1 METTQLLRGT
11 VGTNIAPTTLEKS
24 LHPEEASISH
34 SSSRP
39 CTLRGRKI
47 SWRQFVPVLG
57 IAFDVTAI
65 TLTCCK
71 VTSIWGVVA
80 VASSSL
86 IIHGISSVA
95 LYIWQPQHEL
105 PLAVQEAPAIARQDS
120 PRESSLREEN
130 GRLQAAL
137 KEQAE
142 KLLLLQESSK
152 QQAQVCQDKE
162 REIKALSSAMASIRK
177 ELEDAQSIA
186 KIWKSH
192 MESFNTL
199 FSNLLPGSMEEA
211 GSVETQI
218 RELIMSLNS
227 QEMQFKESS
236 LPPERVEEVRQCL
249 FVILTQTYK
258 AFQKI
263 SSDLIAKNALLLAA
277 TGEIEKLRKGEEDL
291 QIARRSIQQ
300 LQKANESLSEGLH
313 KTTDQLEKILKIPEI
328 VSILGK
334 LTRATKP

>member
-1 METTQLLRGT
+1 METTQLLKGA
-11 VGTNIAPTTLEKS
+11 VGINIPPTTPEKG
-24 LHPEEASISH
+24 LHPEPASISH

-47 SWRQFVPVLG
+47 SWRQFVPVFG

-86 IIHGISSVA
+86 VIHGISSMA

-105 PLAVQEAPAIARQDS
+105 PVTVQEAPAIARQDS
-120 PRESSLREEN
+120 PRDSPLREEN
-130 GRLQAAL
+130 RRLQATL
-137 KEQAE
+137 EEQAK
-142 KLLLLQESSK
+142 KLIILQESST
-152 QQAQVCQDKE
+152 QHTQVFQDKE
-162 REIKALSSAMASIRK
+162 REISSLSSAMDSMRK

-192 MESFNTL
+192 LESFNTL
-199 FSNLLPGSMEEA
+199 FSNLHPESMEEA

-218 RELIMSLNS
+218 RALIKSLNS
-227 QEMQFKESS
+227 QEVQLKESS
-236 LPPERVEEVRQCL
+236 SLPEQVEEARQCL
-249 FVILTQTYK
+249 FVILRQTYE
-258 AFQKI
+258 AFQKL
-263 SSDLIAKNALLLAA
+263 SSDLIAKKALLSAA
-277 TGEIEKLRKGEEDL
+277 TEEIAKLRKGEEEL
-291 QIARRSIQQ
+291 QIAKSTIMQ
-300 LQKANESLSEGLH
+300 LQKKNEELSEGLK
-313 KTTDQLEKILKIPEI
+313 KTSDQLGKILKIPEI

-334 LTRATKP
+334 LTRDTRP